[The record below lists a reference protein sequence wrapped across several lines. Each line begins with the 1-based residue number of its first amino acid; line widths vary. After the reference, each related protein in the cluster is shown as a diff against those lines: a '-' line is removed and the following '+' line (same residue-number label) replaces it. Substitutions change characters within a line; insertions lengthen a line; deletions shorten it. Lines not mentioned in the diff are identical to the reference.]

1 MAKRPAISFKNIS
14 PRIIGALETYR
25 AARIQRFEV
34 RGTFPTTDVEEHG
47 NSSQVGMTYEIPDY
61 TVTLAAL
68 DVSIKLFAALTGTD
82 STAYPGGGVSV
93 NALDTVD
100 IAGDVKHKSTSDYVK
115 VLYMR
120 KCRPTTLRFSYSVE
134 GQSTEEY
141 TFAASI
147 RYLFTHDVYVDVFT
161 GTPSSPQTLTEKA
174 EVLRSGDYAISVM
187 ADGEYLT
194 EVSGVAAST
203 DEYLLDSGTKE
214 ISYGDTP
221 VTLVVAYKAAPSG
234 TNWSDVSDATI
245 PTAISGKNV
254 PVYIEAEDASSNISI
269 LRVQSVNINVDL
281 RADPIREQ
289 GNNEIVDY
297 ITQIPQ
303 VTGDITVLDT
313 DDELIELL
321 SAGVIT
327 SSYTEFRTCDLLA
340 DRDLNLK
347 IRLRDPSDPCS
358 SSGAVLKTVY
368 VPNIQ
373 LTGES
378 YTSNVGDNMT
388 YTMNWK
394 SAEGN
399 LVIYSGSY

>member
-1 MAKRPAISFKNIS
+1 MARRPAISFKNIS

-47 NSSQVGMTYEIPDY
+47 NNALVGITYDIPDY

-82 STAYPGGGVSV
+82 STAYPAEGVSI

-100 IAGDVKHKSTSDYVK
+100 IAGDIRSQSVMDYVK
-115 VLYMR
+115 VLYVR

-147 RYLFTHDVYVDVFT
+147 RYLFTHDVVVDILD
-161 GTPSSPQTLTEKA
+161 GSSSPQTVTETP
-174 EVLRSGDYAISVM
+174 EVLKSGNYAITVTL
-187 ADGEYLT
+187 DGEYLIET
-194 EVSGVAAST
+194 SDSPATGEYKLDGTALSFADTGTTIVVS
-203 DEYLLDSGTKE
+203 
-214 ISYGDTP
+214 
-221 VTLVVAYKAAPSG
+221 YKAAPTG
-234 TNWSDVSDATI
+234 TNWSWVSDSTI
-245 PTAISGKNV
+245 AAAVTGKDV
-254 PVYIEAEDASSNISI
+254 PIFIEAEDADSNISI
-269 LRVQSVNINVDL
+269 LRVQSVNVSVDL

-289 GNNEIVDY
+289 GNTEIVDY
-297 ITQIPQ
+297 VAQIPQ

-321 SAGVIT
+321 SAGIIT
-327 SSYTEFRTCDLLA
+327 TGATEFKTCELLA
-340 DRDLNLK
+340 GRNLNLK
-347 IRLRDPSDPCS
+347 IRLRDPADPCT
-358 SSGAVLKTVY
+358 SSGNVLKTVY
-368 VPNIQ
+368 IPAIQ

-388 YTMNWK
+388 YTMNFK
-394 SAEGN
+394 SALGN
-399 LVIYSGSY
+399 LIIFSGSY